1 MEAFWLTTLLFA
13 MGVFIVAYLLLSWL
27 VEAVT
32 WLLYHHRKRIP
43 RILELTSGAGK
54 AQTHQPAELAED
66 RIHWPYVYALSL
78 LAGLGLYLF
87 TQQMMALFLAVVPF
101 AVRIWLDNYRKR
113 RQNDEALAFLMD
125 VRIALPLQGSLL
137 RALQEVARR
146 GSTRPSTGS
155 GQRLARL
162 TARFLG
168 GGFQGSGL
176 ELLDRL
182 AQATRLPS
190 LADLVAWTQAA
201 EAGTLASDAPFEH
214 ALSRLRSEMY
224 TSAREQMQRI
234 PTRLTILVLPA
245 LLGPSIMVLLY
256 PVVARLLASMAGAG
270 WGGGF

>member
-1 MEAFWLTTLLFA
+1 MEVFWLTTLLFA
-13 MGVFIVAYLLLSWL
+13 MSVFIVAYLLLSWL

-32 WLLYHHRKRIP
+32 WMLYHHRRRIP

-54 AQTHQPAELAED
+54 VQTRQPDNLAED

-78 LAGLGLYLF
+78 LAGLGVYLF

-101 AVRIWLDNYRKR
+101 AVRVWLDNYRKR

-146 GSTRPSTGS
+146 GSTR
-155 GQRLARL
+155 LARL
-162 TARFLG
+162 TARYLG
-168 GGFQGSGL
+168 SGFQGSGL

-190 LADLVAWTQAA
+190 LADLVAWTHAA

-224 TSAREQMQRI
+224 TAAREQMQRI

-245 LLGPSIMVLLY
+245 LLGPTIVVLLY
-256 PVVARLLASMAGAG
+256 PVVARLLAGMGGAG
-270 WGGGF
+270 WNGGF

>member
-1 MEAFWLTTLLFA
+1 MEVFWLTTLLFA

-27 VEAVT
+27 VEAVM
-32 WLLYHHRKRIP
+32 WLLYHHRRRIP
-43 RILELTSGAGK
+43 RILELASGAGK
-54 AQTHQPAELAED
+54 AQTRQPDNLAED

-78 LAGLGLYLF
+78 LAGLGVYLF

-146 GSTRPSTGS
+146 GSTR
-155 GQRLARL
+155 LARL
-162 TARFLG
+162 TARYLG
-168 GGFQGSGL
+168 SGFQGSGL

-190 LADLVAWTQAA
+190 LADLVAWTHAA

-224 TSAREQMQRI
+224 TAAREQMQRI
-234 PTRLTILVLPA
+234 PTRLTVLVLPA
-245 LLGPSIMVLLY
+245 LLGPTIVVLLY
-256 PVVARLLASMAGAG
+256 PVVARLLAGMGGAG
-270 WGGGF
+270 WNGGF

>member
-146 GSTRPSTGS
+146 GSTR
-155 GQRLARL
+155 LARL

-214 ALSRLRSEMY
+214 ALSRLRAE
-224 TSAREQMQRI
+224 TVTAAREHMQRI

>member
-1 MEAFWLTTLLFA
+1 MEVFWLTTLLFA
-13 MGVFIVAYLLLSWL
+13 MSVFIVAYLLLSWL

-32 WLLYHHRKRIP
+32 WLLYHHRRRIP

-54 AQTHQPAELAED
+54 VQTRQPDNLAED

-78 LAGLGLYLF
+78 LTGLGVYLF

-101 AVRIWLDNYRKR
+101 AVRVWLDNYRKR

-146 GSTRPSTGS
+146 GSTR
-155 GQRLARL
+155 LAQL
-162 TARFLG
+162 TARYLG
-168 GGFQGSGL
+168 SGFQGSGL

-190 LADLVAWTQAA
+190 LADLVAWTHAA

-224 TSAREQMQRI
+224 TAAREQMQRI
-234 PTRLTILVLPA
+234 PTRLTVLVLPA
-245 LLGPSIMVLLY
+245 LLGPTIVVLLY
-256 PVVARLLASMAGAG
+256 PVVARLLAGMGGAG
-270 WGGGF
+270 WNGGF